1 MPYKPRSIVLNNR
14 TAPRIHRTFSDW
26 QNTQKEDLRT
36 PAQRGISVGSPV
48 MWRYMRNNII
58 VTDHAIV
65 TAISGNTLT
74 LKIKDVKER
83 FESAD
88 IHEIVSNSDDRS
100 AAASVARENE
110 KRDAAAAADAAAT
123 ASAAK
128 DTAS

>member
-1 MPYKPRSIVLNNR
+1 
-14 TAPRIHRTFSDW
+14 
-26 QNTQKEDLRT
+26 
-36 PAQRGISVGSPV
+36 

-74 LKIKDVKER
+74 LKIKDVRER

-100 AAASVARENE
+100 AAASVARKNE
-110 KRDAAAAADAAAT
+110 KRDAAAAADAAAAVT
-123 ASAAK
+123 AAAAK
-128 DTAS
+128 DVAS